1 MKVFNDET
9 PKVPVSAFQ
18 HLGAEGSKFRF
29 DDLLMQ
35 PTVVENML
43 NVRKEIRVP
52 PTEPMASESCAFS
65 DIPPQTFSL
74 MPLFEQPSASSNFT
88 EIVKGKNICL
98 ETVRTD
104 SNGCIF
110 GLVRVANLAFHKL
123 VTVVWTKDAW
133 KTVTEQ
139 PAKYVAGSSEGGMDQ
154 FSFLLECGE
163 LRGDTEVE
171 LCLRFS
177 CQGDHWDNNMRRNYI
192 FHAMPTTADEDKKL
206 YL

>member
-1 MKVFNDET
+1 M
-9 PKVPVSAFQ
+9 PVSAFQ
-18 HLGAEGSKFRF
+18 HLGAEGNKFRS
-29 DDLLMQ
+29 DDLLRE
-35 PTVVENML
+35 PTVVGNML
-43 NVRKEIRVP
+43 NFIRKEIGVP
-52 PTEPMASESCAFS
+52 QTEPITAECCSFSE
-65 DIPPQTFSL
+65 IRQTFSL
-74 MPLFEQPSASSNFT
+74 TPSFEQPSASSNFT
-88 EIVKGKNICL
+88 EIVKSKNICL